1 MNFVMEVKIDKS
13 FQKEVKK
20 IKDRAILRKIADS
33 IINAQQA
40 GNLNQ
45 IKRLKKLKGTTNEYR
60 IRIKDYRLGII
71 ITESAVEFIRCL
83 HRKDIYKYFPK

>member
-1 MNFVMEVKIDKS
+1 MNFVMEVKIDKY
-13 FQKEVKK
+13 FQKDVKK

-45 IKRLKKLKGTTNEYR
+45 IKRLKN
-60 IRIKDYRLGII
+60 
-71 ITESAVEFIRCL
+71 
-83 HRKDIYKYFPK
+83 